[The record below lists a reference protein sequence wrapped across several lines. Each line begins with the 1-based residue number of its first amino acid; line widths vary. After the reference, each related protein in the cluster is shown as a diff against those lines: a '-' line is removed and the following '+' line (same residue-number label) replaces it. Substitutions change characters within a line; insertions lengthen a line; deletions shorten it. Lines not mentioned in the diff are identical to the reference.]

1 MAGVPQKGSGN
12 YLMIWSPWIEEPI
25 KRRFLNGAAVAFQKQ
40 TGIRIEIFWMQKN
53 ILKKNLVVNWGHKKP
68 KPDISYI
75 DPSFKHQ
82 RIGNALLDLNTL
94 RLPQNKDP
102 FWTLGDAGGGT
113 SNFLPIE
120 GHGRA
125 IFYNK
130 SLFKKAGIRL
140 PKDRLLNADEFLEI
154 IKTLRLNGITPI
166 AEGTANREWKA
177 AIPIVNTIIRFAG
190 HDKIHKLIRREI
202 NFSDP
207 DIVRGLNYWK
217 KIIDAGGYDCS
228 KSLSLDLSD
237 GILEMIEG
245 RAAISFCDTW
255 IYSTFGDTKRVYGQV
270 GVLDWFNVPD
280 GKGNNTF
287 DYTLDAGYGVNRFSP
302 RVELAKQYLQFLIT
316 PHTAKLW
323 AKHVQSPY
331 PITLPS
337 WPADS
342 YYGELAAQRRNQ
354 KQMRGVGYFFL
365 PTPALNTMWSNVTKE
380 FICGQISVDD
390 FVRRMN
396 SRF

>member
-1 MAGVPQKGSGN
+1 
-12 YLMIWSPWIEEPI
+12 
-25 KRRFLNGAAVAFQKQ
+25 
-40 TGIRIEIFWMQKN
+40 MQKN
-53 ILKKNLVVNWGHKKP
+53 VLQKNLVVNWGRKKP

-75 DPSFKHQ
+75 DPSFRH
-82 RIGNALLDLNTL
+82 RHIGNALLDLKTL
-94 RLPQNKDP
+94 SLPQNKDP
-102 FWTLGDAGGGT
+102 YWNLGDAGGRT
-113 SNFLPIE
+113 NNYLPIE

-130 SLFKKAGIRL
+130 PLFEKAGIRL
-140 PKDRLLNADEFLEI
+140 PKGRLLNSDEFLEI
-154 IKTLRLNGITPI
+154 IKKLRHNNITPI
-166 AEGTANREWKA
+166 AEGAANREWKA
-177 AIPIVNTIIRFAG
+177 AIPIVNTMIRYAG
-190 HDKIHKLIRREI
+190 HDKMHQLIRREI

-207 DIVRGLNYWK
+207 DIIRSLKYWK

-228 KSLSLDLSD
+228 KSLRLGLSD

-255 IYSTFGDTKRVYGQV
+255 IYSTFGAAGAARSKYGRV

-287 DYTLDAGYGVNRFSP
+287 DYTLDAGYGVNRYSP
-302 RVELAKQYLQFLIT
+302 SVELAKQYLQYLIT
-316 PHTAKLW
+316 PHAAKLW
-323 AKHVQSPY
+323 TRHVQSPY
-331 PITLPS
+331 PISLPN

-342 YYGELAAQRRNQ
+342 FYGELAAQRRNQ
-354 KQMRGVGYFFL
+354 KQMKGIGYLFL
-365 PTPALNTMWSNVTKE
+365 PTPALNNMWSNVTKE
-380 FICGQISVDD
+380 FICGRISVDD